1 MATAKPLT
9 KSQWMIASETSTQTH
24 MVQGGVRLPS
34 VSLTNTHRNMTHMTD
49 TLTPLQEGLL
59 NTLHDI
65 KGWERINDFVVRNFM
80 DTDTRKRV
88 LTALNATPMD
98 ADHIDWR
105 GVVDPYIRKF
115 L

>member
-49 TLTPLQEGLL
+49 TLTLKQRNAQEQLFRL
-59 NTLHDI
+59 KNWEVINT
-65 KGWERINDFVVRNFM
+65 FVVLTFE
-80 DTDTRKRV
+80 DTNTRKRV
-88 LTALNATPMD
+88 LTALESTPMD
-98 ADHIDWR
+98 FDYKDWQ
-105 GVVDPYIRKF
+105 GIVDFAIRKF